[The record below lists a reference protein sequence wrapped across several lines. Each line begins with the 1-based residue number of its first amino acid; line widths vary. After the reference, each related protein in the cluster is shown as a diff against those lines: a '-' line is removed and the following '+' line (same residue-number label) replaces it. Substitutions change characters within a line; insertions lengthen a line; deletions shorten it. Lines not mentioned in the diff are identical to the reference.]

1 MPRKTGATAIVEP
14 ETTEALE
21 MTEAVK
27 TAASTESKT
36 SRLKG
41 SPLQGEE
48 FKQYLADN
56 KGKPV
61 DEVAYGAG
69 FYTVVADLETG
80 ETKTTIHKNE
90 FYSAMT
96 AALTGIAFEAPKR
109 AYTTRKNRA
118 PIISVTTVGN
128 IVVGSRHSDV
138 AGFASGD
145 KILVTA
151 TEGQIVLT
159 LHAKAEPDAAEEVEI
174 DEQGDAGEIDDGFD
188 L

>member
-1 MPRKTGATAIVEP
+1 MPRKKGASATVEP
-14 ETTEALE
+14 ETIETPE
-21 MTEAVK
+21 MTEAVE
-27 TAASTESKT
+27 TAAAAEAKT
-36 SRLKG
+36 SRQKG
-41 SPLQGEE
+41 TPLQGEE
-48 FKQYLADN
+48 FKQYLANN

-61 DEVAYGAG
+61 DEVAYNAG
-69 FYTVVADLETG
+69 FYTIVTDLETG

-90 FYSAMT
+90 FYSAMI

-109 AYTTRKNRA
+109 AYTARKNRA
-118 PIISVTTVGN
+118 PVISVTTIGN

-151 TEGQIVLT
+151 SEGQIVLT
-159 LHAKAEPDAAEEVEI
+159 LHAKAEPKAAEEVEI
-174 DEQGDAGEIDDGFD
+174 DEEMEVEEEDGFD